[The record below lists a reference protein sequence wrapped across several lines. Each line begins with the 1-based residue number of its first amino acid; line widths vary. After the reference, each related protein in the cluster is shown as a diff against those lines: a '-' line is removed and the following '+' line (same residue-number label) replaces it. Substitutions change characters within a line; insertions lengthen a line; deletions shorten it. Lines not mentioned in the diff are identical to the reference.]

1 MALHVEGFD
10 RVFVRRQ
17 GGKDLELPDP
27 NPAMPP
33 DKVAAHYA
41 GHFPELV
48 TAGVSGPEIKDDR
61 AVYTFTTRVGT
72 KG

>member
-1 MALHVEGFD
+1 MALQVEGLN
-10 RVFVRRQ
+10 RVFVRQ
-17 GGKDLELPDP
+17 HGGKTTELPDP

-33 DKVAAHYA
+33 DKVAAHFA
-41 GHFPELV
+41 GHFPDLA
-48 TAGVSGPEIKDDR
+48 TAGVTGPEIKDDK